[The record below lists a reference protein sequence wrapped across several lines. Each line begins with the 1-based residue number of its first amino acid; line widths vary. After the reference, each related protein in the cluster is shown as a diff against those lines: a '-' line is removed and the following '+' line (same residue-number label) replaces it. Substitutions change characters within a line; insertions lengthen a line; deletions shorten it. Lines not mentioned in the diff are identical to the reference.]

1 MSRPPS
7 LELYNWHWVSWF
19 LLQDCKFKGQDFTAK
34 EVLGAHEEPLEHQ
47 PGLDKHWHHKRKLV
61 RNWGSPTGRASFET
75 IEDLP
80 TVVVQDTSL
89 QGSWPS
95 QTAWWRKSFW
105 TTSPW
110 KVPLNAC
117 QAIPESHFSG
127 TFLLDRWEGKCRSE
141 KKNGRN
147 YGYSP
152 KHYICLPM
160 NDGPVSDPVCS
171 QGFLIPGR
179 QEKKPL
185 MTYWKREFPIWWDLG
200 DPLNPV
206 KIFHSLPNSPSKSK
220 RNGRNALFCFHPVFL
235 CIKKS

>member
-34 EVLGAHEEPLEHQ
+34 EVLGVHEEPLEHQ

-105 TTSPW
+105 TISPW

-141 KKNGRN
+141 KKMAETMVILLNTTF
-147 YGYSP
+147 
-152 KHYICLPM
+152 
-160 NDGPVSDPVCS
+160 VCQWMMALCQILYVHKDFS
-171 QGFLIPGR
+171 FQVG
-179 QEKKPL
+179 K
-185 MTYWKREFPIWWDLG
+185 
-200 DPLNPV
+200 
-206 KIFHSLPNSPSKSK
+206 K
-220 RNGRNALFCFHPVFL
+220 RNPWWHTGRRSFQYGG
-235 CIKKS
+235 I